1 MVNYLCKIIK
11 VLWNLE
17 TYIIFYKIINAGQ
30 PLLIYFIA
38 SQILPAQDLNQLS
51 TLLMTA
57 TLLSGLLDFG
67 FHDAL
72 ISRAHS
78 LGSFTNRILKPIYYY
93 KSFIL
98 VCFSIFTYSA
108 FLNGVIL
115 NPFYCIAIG
124 GLRSAGDLLDVFHI
138 QNHGNRAARW
148 MFIITLSLLVLQVT
162 TLVFYKRFNGDRH
175 LVLFVISCGLGFAVF
190 LKMLFFVFRLKS
202 NFFKILP
209 HEKKFR
215 TELRTYLPFL
225 GMYALGLLSS
235 NYPVFCAL
243 FSEKI
248 RMTISDYYGASRIT
262 VIAVTVGTV
271 LFSSMYAEMSILR
284 SEGNKGWKTQKK
296 YKLVMSTII
305 IFYAIIIGFFGEKIS
320 EKFAGGD
327 LRGFHKTIIYQSL
340 AIPFVLSAIVPGVFL
355 PLNGRQYFKTF
366 AVLAGVIVSACLI
379 FLLKQSL
386 DGQRLSIITSAGLII
401 QSILIWITALVH
413 KDVEI
418 NYVNCIVIGS
428 TAVAVVIL
436 LVSN

>member
-11 VLWNLE
+11 VLWNSE
-17 TYIIFYKIINAGQ
+17 NYIILYKIINAGQ

-78 LGSFTNRILKPIYYY
+78 LGNITNRILKPIYYY

-98 VCFSIFTYSA
+98 LCFSIFAYSA
-108 FLNGVIL
+108 YLNKVIL
-115 NPFYCIAIG
+115 NPSYCIAIG
-124 GLRSAGDLLDVFHI
+124 GLRSTGELVDIFHI

-148 MFIITLSLLVLQVT
+148 MLIITFSLLVLQVT
-162 TLVFYKRFNGDRH
+162 TLAFYKRFNGDRY
-175 LVLFVISCGLGFAVF
+175 LVLFVITCGLGVAVF
-190 LKMLFFVFRLKS
+190 LKIIFFVSRLKAS
-202 NFFKILP
+202 FFKILP
-209 HEKKFR
+209 HEKAYR
-215 TELRTYLPFL
+215 TEFRTYLPFL
-225 GMYALGLLSS
+225 GMYALGLLSA
-235 NYPVFCAL
+235 NFPVCCAL

-248 RMTISDYYGASRIT
+248 RMTISDFYGASRIT
-262 VIAVTVGTV
+262 VIAVTIGTV
-271 LFSSMYAEMSILR
+271 LFSSMYAEMSILK
-284 SEGNKGWKTQKK
+284 SGGNKDWKTQRK
-296 YKLVMSTII
+296 YNLVLS
-305 IFYAIIIGFFGEKIS
+305 AIIISYAITISFFGEKIL

-327 LRGFHKTIIYQSL
+327 LKGFLKTIVYQSL

-355 PLNGRQYFKTF
+355 PLNGRQHFKTL

-379 FLLKQSL
+379 FLLEQSL
-386 DGQRLSIITSAGLII
+386 DGQKLSIITSAGLIV
-401 QSILIWITALVH
+401 QSILIWVVAFVY

-418 NYVNCIVIGS
+418 NFGNCIIISS
-428 TAVAVVIL
+428 TAVAFVIL
-436 LVSN
+436 IVSN